1 MTKRRAKRSGAR
13 RVERSD
19 ERTAS
24 RGGSGPTPRPG
35 ARKQSTWVNLILAV
49 LIVAGVGFLLLRR
62 YAPDGQTPSD
72 GASHE
77 SPSTTNTAIYRP
89 PPIFIEDR
97 KPGGG
102 ATARI
107 DEPGLRAWCRQYG
120 LPDPP
125 DFKAVE
131 PEVARA
137 LRAALEGA
145 VQAPGADSYGLLGK
159 ISASLDCHASAEWYF
174 DRAITLDPADY
185 RWPYYLG
192 CIFHVTGRAQDAVT
206 QFQQVL
212 KLNPDYALTHAR
224 LGDLYLETA
233 DLDAARRSCLR
244 YVELAE
250 SDSLGYVCL
259 GRVDMREQRP
269 EDAVARLEEAI
280 RRFPNDFQ
288 AHYQL
293 GRAFAQLGRADEAT
307 SHFDTAERLPQG
319 KWFYLR
325 DSLDQA
331 LHRTTASTQTLLNA
345 FDLSSGSG
353 DWPRLATL
361 AEEIIRR
368 RPTDTLMMANLASI
382 YRKQERYEDAHRVI
396 SDALVLQ
403 PGSIRLRRVRS
414 EVYLAESKLDEA
426 VEAAE
431 AALGV
436 DDRDAGCHAV
446 RARAL
451 LLKKNPDEAERA
463 IRSAITYAPNNPA
476 HPYVLGEILLSKGAI
491 DDAAKAYRRSL
502 EINEGYAP
510 AMHRLRELER

>member
-1 MTKRRAKRSGAR
+1 MTKRRGKRNAER
-13 RVERSD
+13 RASRERSVS
-19 ERTAS
+19 AA
-24 RGGSGPTPRPG
+24 RPG
-35 ARKQSTWVNLILAV
+35 VRKQTNWVNLILAV

-62 YAPDGQTPSD
+62 YVFDNQALSGGATPVL
-72 GASHE
+72 
-77 SPSTTNTAIYRP
+77 PSGRIAEIYRP

-97 KPGGG
+97 SSGGG
-102 ATARI
+102 TTARI
-107 DEPGLRAWCRQYG
+107 DEPGLRAWCREYG

-137 LRAALEGA
+137 LRAAMEGA
-145 VQAPGADSYGLLGK
+145 VRAPGADSYGLLGQ
-159 ISASLDCHASAEWYF
+159 ISESLDCHTSAEWYF
-174 DRAITLDPADY
+174 NRAIALDPADY

-192 CIFHVTGRAQDAVT
+192 CIFHVTGRAQDAIT

-212 KLNPDYALTHAR
+212 KLNPDHALTHAR
-224 LGDLYLETA
+224 LGDLHLETA
-233 DLDAARRSCLR
+233 DLAAARRSCLR

-269 EDAVARLEEAI
+269 DDAVARLEEAI

-293 GRAFAQLGRADEAT
+293 GRALAQLGRADEAKH
-307 SHFDTAERLPQG
+307 HFDTAERLPQG

-331 LHRTTASTQTLLNA
+331 LHRTTASAQTLLNA
-345 FDLSSGSG
+345 FELSSGSG

-382 YRKQERYEDAHRVI
+382 RRKQKRYDDAHRVI
-396 SDALVLQ
+396 ADALSLQ
-403 PGSIRLRRVRS
+403 PGSIRLHRVRS

-431 AALGV
+431 AALRV
-436 DDRDAGCHAV
+436 DNHDAGAHAV

-451 LLKKNPDEAERA
+451 LLKKEFDDAESA
-463 IRSAITYAPNNPA
+463 IRSAITYAPNNPT

-502 EINEGYAP
+502 DINEGYAP
-510 AMHRLRELER
+510 AKQRLRELER